1 MFSGIDFLLQRT
13 MSSFFIAIKNL
24 LTAYHIDKQSTG
36 KIIEP
41 LKLGLSTRPDIAYA
55 ATHKELGYFLT
66 IEGVLILFCN
76 TEELA

>member
-41 LKLGLSTRPDIAYA
+41 NLLPFYA
-55 ATHKELGYFLT
+55 VITSM
-66 IEGVLILFCN
+66 I
-76 TEELA
+76 